1 MQQVFD
7 WLKDH
12 GWVAGAIT
20 AASVLM
26 LLGTGAAAVWM
37 LGRLPAD
44 YLTHTGRGR
53 RFAWAPA
60 PARIALIAAKNVLGW
75 LLIAAGLAMLALP
88 GQGLLTMIVGLVL
101 VDLPGKRRLERAIL
115 CREGVFKR
123 VNALRRKMGRPP
135 LEHSHPHDSTGGK
148 SGCPPAPPRPGAPRP
163 APTITHG
170 EAER

>member
-26 LLGTGAAAVWM
+26 LLATGAAAVWM
-37 LGRLPAD
+37 LGRLPPD

-53 RFAWAPA
+53 RFAWAPP
-60 PARIALIAAKNVLGW
+60 PARIALIAGKNVLGW

-88 GQGLLTMIVGLVL
+88 GQGLLTIIVGLVL
-101 VDLPGKRRLERAIL
+101 VDLPGKRRLERTIL

-135 LEHSHPHDSTGGK
+135 LEHRHPDGEG
-148 SGCPPAPPRPGAPRP
+148 GCPPAPHDP
-163 APTITHG
+163 APH
-170 EAER
+170 ERPLP